1 MWFVSEKSGG
11 PNLSASI
18 ALIHSP
24 VLNKKGELVTTN
36 VTNFDIHDVARC
48 ARTYG
53 VKNYFIVNN
62 TREQLMYVER
72 VLSHWRSGEGSNLNP
87 KRVMALSLIKTAET
101 IKKVIDEVTQ
111 AEGQKPYVVATA
123 ARPIEGVDVISFSDL
138 KASERLNKPLL
149 VLFGT
154 GFGLPEEFVKT
165 HCDALLEPI
174 SGASQDGYNHLSV
187 RSAISICLDRIL
199 G

>member
-1 MWFVSEKSGG
+1 MKT
-11 PNLSASI
+11 SI

-24 VLNKKGELVTTN
+24 VLNKKGERVTTN

-87 KRVMALSLIKTAET
+87 KRVMALNLIKTAESLE
-101 IKKVIDEVTQ
+101 KVISEMTHQ
-111 AEGQKPYVVATA
+111 NNGEKPFIVATA
-123 ARPIEGVDVISFSDL
+123 ARSVPGVELTSFEAL
-138 KASERLNKPLL
+138 RASEASNKPLL

-154 GFGLPEEFVKT
+154 GYGLPEDFIKT

-174 SGASQDGYNHLSV
+174 SGASEDGYNHLSV